1 MEHAWVCM
9 RPLRPCVLYIRL
21 YDPNKN
27 KIRLETLTLR
37 RPGCGNTAP
46 APLCW
51 FLPSR
56 KFAESPR
63 WAAAACLTSANNKI
77 TEEKDFYQGT
87 SKGVYLYL
95 YICMYIYIHIFRL
108 KTWSS
113 NDFRFCH
120 LILYPSGSVR
130 QGGLG
135 WDWVHLLTDC
145 KFKQDLVEEGRVRF
159 PKSVRWCLPSINIC
173 LVKPRTDPVK
183 SSLHVCKEGLEC
195 RHARSQMLHVQVFTD
210 IYMSCLGQVS
220 VCWCLYIL

>member
-1 MEHAWVCM
+1 MATQRRRLFVGFCQAGNLQKVQDGLQPHVWQAQTTKS
-9 RPLRPCVLYIRL
+9 LRKRIPTKVQVRVYI
-21 YDPNKN
+21 
-27 KIRLETLTLR
+27 
-37 RPGCGNTAP
+37 
-46 APLCW
+46 
-51 FLPSR
+51 
-56 KFAESPR
+56 
-63 WAAAACLTSANNKI
+63 
-77 TEEKDFYQGT
+77 
-87 SKGVYLYL
+87 
-95 YICMYIYIHIFRL
+95 YIYIHIFRL

-159 PKSVRWCLPSINIC
+159 PKSVRWFLPSINIC

-210 IYMSCLGQVS
+210 IYMSCLG
-220 VCWCLYIL
+220 

>member
-1 MEHAWVCM
+1 MTIADVLIFQFTFFWNSIFRVTLWAYNPQNNMEHAWVCM

-87 SKGVYLYL
+87 SKGVYLFI
-95 YICMYIYIHIFRL
+95 YICIYIYYIYTYFVWKHDRPMISVSATSYCTLRVLLDKAAWVEIGFIF
-108 KTWSS
+108 
-113 NDFRFCH
+113 
-120 LILYPSGSVR
+120 
-130 QGGLG
+130 
-135 WDWVHLLTDC
+135 
-145 KFKQDLVEEGRVRF
+145 
-159 PKSVRWCLPSINIC
+159 
-173 LVKPRTDPVK
+173 
-183 SSLHVCKEGLEC
+183 
-195 RHARSQMLHVQVFTD
+195 
-210 IYMSCLGQVS
+210 
-220 VCWCLYIL
+220 